1 MGPEPALGRSSQ
13 GALSENAAMVDS
25 KPPQLRVIQGGR
37 QGEGESPKPVDELRE
52 ARIKA
57 SQRRQPGLAEMGL
70 AEIDLVNADTA
81 PPSEPSPPK
90 PASPI
95 ETGRSAALALLQD
108 RIASLR
114 RERPGVEIDPDHLDR
129 LPKDLRDTLFAR
141 PLVRMDDGSVAFRND
156 PPA

>member
-1 MGPEPALGRSSQ
+1 
-13 GALSENAAMVDS
+13 MVDS

-57 SQRRQPGLAEMGL
+57 SQRRQPDL

-81 PPSEPSPPK
+81 PPSEPSPSK

-95 ETGRSAALALLQD
+95 ETERSAALALLQD